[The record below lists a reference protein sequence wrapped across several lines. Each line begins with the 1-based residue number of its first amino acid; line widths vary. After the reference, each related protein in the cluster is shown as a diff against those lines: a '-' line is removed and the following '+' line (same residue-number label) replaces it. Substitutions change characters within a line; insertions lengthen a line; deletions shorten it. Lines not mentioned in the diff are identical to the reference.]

1 MSFELNTPIS
11 DLPFGVFQQLA
22 RAIEA
27 NNLWQ
32 HIFDNNDAVYK
43 LSPLEMEKYS
53 RLQDP
58 GTHLLRLLG
67 IRGQTIKSFIS
78 KLHALAKVYGSDMD
92 KPQLILKRKFC
103 PVIWARPE
111 QILVSIVGDGSQ
123 LKLQCKTSG
132 FPTPQYQWFEEDRLL
147 EGVSTSSIV
156 ISRCPC
162 TARNVFR
169 CKVWNV
175 VEDGQEWSS
184 FYRANGKVYYSEL
197 ISNIV
202 DLSSFASPNQ

>member
-1 MSFELNTPIS
+1 
-11 DLPFGVFQQLA
+11 
-22 RAIEA
+22 
-27 NNLWQ
+27 
-32 HIFDNNDAVYK
+32 
-43 LSPLEMEKYS
+43 MEKYS

-103 PVIWARPE
+103 KLLSTFWSKKKYLGPVIWARPE

-156 ISRCPC
+156 ISRLASRVFEIKLTTTYFSDVP
-162 TARNVFR
+162 ARLEMFSGVKFGMLLKIAKNGLHFIAR
-169 CKVWNV
+169 MAKFIIQSWFQILSIYLHLHLLIKV
-175 VEDGQEWSS
+175 
-184 FYRANGKVYYSEL
+184 R
-197 ISNIV
+197 I
-202 DLSSFASPNQ
+202 PR